1 MKEEMAALRESEVE
15 WLVDAL
21 GKSIANL
28 GYPVGCG
35 MAPHRESLEKAAGIL
50 FDRYAGMI
58 EMAAT
63 GRGK

>member
-1 MKEEMAALRESEVE
+1 MKNEIAILREAEVK
-15 WLVDAL
+15 WLADTL
-21 GKSIANL
+21 GESIANL

-58 EMAAT
+58 EMAAN